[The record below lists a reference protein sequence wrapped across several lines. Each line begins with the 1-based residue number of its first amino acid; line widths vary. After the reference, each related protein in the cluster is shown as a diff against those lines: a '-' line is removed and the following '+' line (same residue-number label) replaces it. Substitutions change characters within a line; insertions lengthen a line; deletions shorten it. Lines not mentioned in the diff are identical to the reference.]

1 MTSANAVDR
10 EAAWL
15 TTAGDGLPA
24 LKTSAGGPFD
34 VIQAYIPRSPALR
47 KKGLYVTRG
56 QLADQ
61 RFSQQRR
68 MATHSLRL
76 VIQWP
81 ISSGAGS
88 AETEQRALD
97 AAIDLVLQRIVG
109 PVMDKTHGGR
119 FLAVAEAPN
128 HGPIQV
134 IQPPLSLIGLQ
145 GSDASLTTEIHYE
158 ADDPDYTG

>member
-1 MTSANAVDR
+1 MTSATAVDR

-15 TTAGDGLPA
+15 ATAGDGLPA
-24 LKTSAGGPFD
+24 LKATAGGPFD

-47 KKGLYVTRG
+47 KKGLYVTRPG
-56 QLADQ
+56 FGDA

-68 MATHSLRL
+68 MPTYSLRL

-109 PVMDKTHGGR
+109 PLMDKTHGGR
-119 FLAVAEAPN
+119 FLAVAEAPD

-134 IQPPLSLIGLQ
+134 IQPPLSLIGLS
-145 GSDASLTTEIHYE
+145 GSDAALTAEIHYA
-158 ADDPDYTG
+158 ADDADYTA